1 MSVLRPDINVAERTW
16 FSCRFPDEILKVFQY
31 YNFLFPNI
39 YNIANIALEFHFLI
53 NKIYSLCVN
62 AKCLLKWWLFENLQ
76 LVAWIEKRDFWS
88 CVVCWS
94 ETALCFLAINSLGSW
109 FNYFL
114 RSGNQ
119 KGGIIPIC
127 YDGRMKLFWIHF
139 NLIFT

>member
-1 MSVLRPDINVAERTW
+1 MSVLWPDINVAERTW

-62 AKCLLKWWLFENLQ
+62 AKLLLKWWIFENLQ
-76 LVAWIEKRDFWS
+76 LVAWIEKRDFSS
-88 CVVCWS
+88 CVVYWS
-94 ETALCFLAINSLGSW
+94 ETAPCFLAVNSWGSW

-114 RSGNQ
+114 CSRNQ

-127 YDGRMKLFWIHF
+127 YDGRMKPFWIHF